1 MSLLIGMYLK
11 SLKCIAEL
19 VYFQHVYINQNYK
32 STTDLYCSKIV
43 ILILVSETFVGMENL
58 LSMKSEM
65 ITSFVYTLALVK
77 I

>member
-19 VYFQHVYINQNYK
+19 VHFQHVYINQNYK
-32 STTDLYCSKIV
+32 STNLYCSKIV
-43 ILILVSETFVGMENL
+43 ILILGAETFVGMENL